1 MKKLAIWLLC
11 LGGVLLSAS
20 FSACGGGRGT
30 DALLRADS
38 LNRQAYEVRY
48 KDLNQSE
55 AFARE
60 ALEAGDADPS
70 LRAEALNNLAFCA
83 FIQMDFERA
92 DSLLREV
99 YAGTANELEC
109 LVADVGMMKIC
120 QRTAMNKEFYDYRNN
135 ALRRMKRIGEDGKAL
150 ENDDIRRRYNYA
162 CSEFSITSS
171 IYYYYLQQEEQSLEA
186 IDEIDVEEELGNDTA
201 QLLYYYYMKGSGGLY
216 RADTPE
222 EVVVGEFDFLLDCL
236 MLSHEKDY
244 VYFEANASQ
253 AMAELL
259 LDKKNFDLLVQ
270 KRPGMMR
277 IVNRKDLPWEELVVA
292 FAESALKL
300 FTGYGDWY
308 QIAGTRRTLA
318 SCYNVL
324 GRHEDA
330 LGQLTEALS
339 YVNLHHEKY
348 YHCLDT
354 LDRLKPYVPM
364 ATASTELKWINA
376 EGIMTVP
383 EWIARIREQLS
394 VTYAALHMKPESD
407 YNRNIYLDILDYTRQ
422 DKELESRYM
431 ALEEETAML
440 NALLALVLV
449 GFVLI
454 VVLFVFLNK
463 RWRVRN
469 ASYVEKLKQTLDI
482 CRCVTASVPSD
493 AEDMTDVVEAM
504 AHVLRQ
510 KVLPLVGAAHT
521 EIRLLEEGEE
531 APETKDGMLLLN
543 ASQGHPLGV
552 WNLDTQTPL
561 SKEDK
566 MLLEVIAP
574 YLSWTLENG
583 LAMISLG
590 DERRRLEQE
599 QYVHER
605 HLVENKRQ
613 NLLKRACLFIVTSI
627 TPYIDRVVNEVH
639 KLTSLDY
646 LSDKD
651 IKESKYGYIGE
662 LIDRI
667 NEYNDIL
674 ALWIKMRRGAVSLNI
689 ENFEL
694 NPLFEVLQKGRRN
707 FEAKA
712 QAFVVNRADVCVKA
726 DKALT
731 LFMLNTLAENA
742 RKYTQPGGEIKVYAT
757 EAENYVEISVQDN
770 GPGLSA
776 EDVDCIMN
784 GKVYDSSKIGLQTS
798 TDAGALKKNKGSGFG
813 LMNCKGIIEKYRKT
827 NALFQVC
834 EFRIESRVGEGS
846 RFFFR
851 LPKGVRRSLG
861 ICLLVLSSAFF
872 GCGQG
877 EGVSDD
883 VCADSLRLAQV
894 LDDSLINE
902 ANRLANR
909 VYEANLEGRYHEAVA
924 IADSSLVCLN
934 AHFMKYA
941 GFVAPLLQLVGEGTP
956 AEVEWFGANYDTDYY
971 ALLDVRNEAA
981 VAYLA
986 LGELEAYR
994 YNNRAYT
1001 SLYKQ
1006 ISLDDSLEEYCQRM
1020 RMSANNKIVAIVL
1033 CVGLLLVLWAG
1044 YYLLYLRHRLKHRY
1058 GLEQVLEINRR
1069 ALAAPVYRQEDLQ
1082 GFVSGLVSNLHRELN
1097 ELVALDSW
1105 GMAVSVDA
1113 SRNLC
1118 FAFSDTDSEEEL
1130 MKEEMTRCFHT
1141 KSSVW
1146 LAESGVRC
1154 MPLCVEAGGE
1164 TRCVGVLAMRFS
1176 SRMEQEDDRLMLE
1189 LVAGYVA
1196 ILVYNAVELM
1206 AQKYRDIEVAQDEA
1220 RRVLHEENQLHV
1232 QNLVLDNCL
1241 STIKHETL
1249 YYPNR
1254 IRQILERMR
1263 KDMPYEEEVSQVEA
1277 IGELIGYYKDVFT
1290 ILSSCAAR
1298 QLEEVTFRRARV
1310 KADELAESAMRY
1322 FRRVTRKRLGDLQLK
1337 VDVRPSEVIGDA
1349 VLLRFMLES
1358 LLNEALA
1365 YPVDG
1370 LLELRIYQEGA
1381 FVRFDFIDRR
1391 RSLSQEELNH
1401 LFYPHLSRMQ
1411 ASTEDVLTGTE
1422 YLVCKQIIRDHDEF
1436 AGRRG
1441 CRINACKAEGG
1452 GFIVWFTVPS
1462 RGL

>member
-11 LGGVLLSAS
+11 LGGVLLSVS
-20 FSACGGGRGT
+20 FSACGGGRGA

-38 LNRQAYEVRY
+38 LNRQAYEIRY
-48 KDLNQSE
+48 KDLNLSE
-55 AFARE
+55 SLARE
-60 ALEAGDADPS
+60 ALEAGSADPS

-83 FIQMDFERA
+83 FIQMDFQRA

-120 QRTAMNKEFYDYRNN
+120 QRTAMNKEFYDYRNS
-135 ALRRMKRIGEDGKAL
+135 AIRRMKRIGEDGKAL

-186 IDEIDVEEELGNDTA
+186 IDEIDVEEELGDDTA
-201 QLLYYYYMKGSGGLY
+201 QLLYYYYMKGSDGLY

-236 MLSHEKDY
+236 MLSHEKGY

-259 LDKKNFDLLVQ
+259 LDKKNYDLLVQ

-277 IVNRKDLPWEELVVA
+277 IVNRRDLPWEELVVA

-318 SCYNVL
+318 SCYNAL
-324 GRHEDA
+324 GRHEEA

-364 ATASTELKWINA
+364 ATASTELKWINT

-449 GFVLI
+449 GVALI

-469 ASYVEKLKQTLDI
+469 ASYVEKLKRTLDI

-493 AEDMTDVVEAM
+493 AEDMADVVDAM
-504 AHVLRQ
+504 VQVLRQ
-510 KVLPLVGAAHT
+510 KVLPLVGATHT

-531 APETKDGMLLLN
+531 APEKKEGMLLLN
-543 ASQGHPLGV
+543 GSQGQHLGV
-552 WNLDTQTPL
+552 WNLDTQDPL

-798 TDAGALKKNKGSGFG
+798 TDAGVLKKNKGSGFG

-861 ICLLVLSSAFF
+861 VCLLVLSSALF
-872 GCGQG
+872 GCGQSKG
-877 EGVSDD
+877 QSDD
-883 VCADSLRLAQV
+883 IGADSVRMAQV

-902 ANRLANR
+902 ANRLANH

-924 IADSSLVCLN
+924 YADSSLACLN

-941 GFVAPLLQLVGEGTP
+941 DFVAPLLQLVGEGTP
-956 AEVEWFGANYDTDYY
+956 AEVEWFGANFDTDYY

-986 LGELEAYR
+986 LGELDAYR

-1069 ALAAPVYRQEDLQ
+1069 ALAAPAYCQEDLQ

-1105 GMAVSVDA
+1105 GMAVSADA
-1113 SRNLC
+1113 SRDLC

-1130 MKEEMTRCFHT
+1130 MKEEMTHCFHM

-1146 LAESGVRC
+1146 LAEAGIRC

-1254 IRQILERMR
+1254 IRQILERLR
-1263 KDMPYEEEVSQVEA
+1263 KDMPYEEEVCQVEA

-1310 KADELAESAMRY
+1310 QADELAETAMRH
-1322 FRRVTRKRLGDLQLK
+1322 FRRMTRKRSGNLQLK
-1337 VDVRPSEVIGDA
+1337 VDVRPLEMIGDV

-1358 LLNEALA
+1358 LINEALSH
-1365 YPVDG
+1365 PVDG
-1370 LLELRIYQEGA
+1370 LLELHIYQEGA

-1411 ASTEDVLTGTE
+1411 ASAEDALTGTE

-1441 CRINACKAEGG
+1441 CRINACNAEGG
-1452 GFIVWFTVPS
+1452 GFMVWFTVPS

>member
-186 IDEIDVEEELGNDTA
+186 IDEIDVEEELGDETA

-493 AEDMTDVVEAM
+493 AEDMADVVEAM

-861 ICLLVLSSAFF
+861 VCLLVLSSAFF

-883 VCADSLRLAQV
+883 VCTDSLRLAQV

-924 IADSSLVCLN
+924 IADSSLACLN

-994 YNNRAYT
+994 YNNQAYT

-1322 FRRVTRKRLGDLQLK
+1322 FRRVARKRLGDLQLK

-1365 YPVDG
+1365 YPIDG

-1452 GFIVWFTVPS
+1452 GFMVWFTVPS

>member
-30 DALLRADS
+30 DALFRADS

-83 FIQMDFERA
+83 FMQMDFERA

-531 APETKDGMLLLN
+531 APEKKDGMLLLN

-552 WNLDTQTPL
+552 WNLDTQAPL

-861 ICLLVLSSAFF
+861 VCLLVLSSAFF

-924 IADSSLVCLN
+924 IADSSLACLN

-1263 KDMPYEEEVSQVEA
+1263 KNMPYEEEVSQVEA

-1370 LLELRIYQEGA
+1370 LLELRIYQEGS

-1452 GFIVWFTVPS
+1452 GFMVWFTVPS

>member
-1 MKKLAIWLLC
+1 MKKLTVWLLC
-11 LGGVLLSAS
+11 LGSVLLSVS
-20 FSACGGGRGT
+20 FSACRGGKGV

-38 LNRQAYEVRY
+38 LNRQAYEIRY

-55 AFARE
+55 SFARE
-60 ALEAGDADPS
+60 ALEVGDADPS

-83 FIQMDFERA
+83 FMRMDFVLA

-99 YAGTANELEC
+99 YEGTTNELEC

-120 QRTAMNKEFYDYRNN
+120 QRTAMNKEFYDYRNS
-135 ALRRMKRIGEDGKAL
+135 ALRRMKLIGEDGKAL
-150 ENDDIRRRYNYA
+150 EDEDIRRRYNYA

-186 IDEIDVEEELGNDTA
+186 IDEIDVEEELGDDTA
-201 QLLYYYYMKGSGGLY
+201 QLLYYYYMKGSDGLY

-222 EVVVGEFDFLLDCL
+222 EVVIGEFDFLMDCL
-236 MLSHEKDY
+236 MLSHEKGY

-259 LDKKNFDLLVQ
+259 LDKKNYDLLVQ

-277 IVNRKDLPWEELVVA
+277 IVNRKDLPWEELLVA

-300 FTGYGDWY
+300 FTEYGDWY

-318 SCYNVL
+318 SCFNAL
-324 GRHEDA
+324 GRHEEA

-364 ATASTELKWINA
+364 ATASTELKWINT

-394 VTYAALHMKPESD
+394 LTYAALQMKPQSD

-422 DKELESRYM
+422 DKELESRYL
-431 ALEEETAML
+431 ALEQETAML

-449 GFVLI
+449 GFVVI
-454 VVLFVFLNK
+454 FILFVFLNK

-469 ASYVEKLKQTLDI
+469 ASYVEKLKQTLDV
-482 CRCVTASVPSD
+482 CRCITASVPSD
-493 AEDMTDVVEAM
+493 AEDMVDVMDAM
-504 AHVLRQ
+504 VQVLRQ
-510 KVLPLVGAAHT
+510 KVLPLVGATHT
-521 EIRLLEEGEE
+521 EIHLLEEGEE
-531 APETKDGMLLLN
+531 VPEKKEGVLLLN
-543 ASQGHPLGV
+543 SSQGAPLGM
-552 WNLDTQTPL
+552 WSMEIPEQL
-561 SKEDK
+561 SKEDR

-583 LAMISLG
+583 LAIISLG

-613 NLLKRACLFIVTSI
+613 NLLKKACLFIVTSI

-651 IKESKYGYIGE
+651 IKESKYGYISE

-667 NEYNDIL
+667 NEYNDVL

-742 RKYTQPGGEIKVYAT
+742 RKYTQPGGEIQVYAT
-757 EAENYVEISVQDN
+757 ETENYVEISVQDN
-770 GPGLSA
+770 GPGLSP

-798 TDAGALKKNKGSGFG
+798 ADAGALKKSKGSGFG

-827 NALFQVC
+827 NALFHVC
-834 EFRIESRVGEGS
+834 EFRIESSVGEGS

-861 ICLLVLSSAFF
+861 VCLLVLSSALF
-872 GCGQG
+872 GCGQSKG
-877 EGVSDD
+877 TAD
-883 VCADSLRLAQV
+883 DSLVDSVRVAQV

-924 IADSSLVCLN
+924 YADSSLACLN
-934 AHFMKYA
+934 AHFIKYA
-941 GFVAPLLQLVGEGTP
+941 GFVAPMLQLVGEGAP
-956 AEVEWFGANYDTDYY
+956 AEVEWFAANFDTDYY

-986 LGELEAYR
+986 LGELDAYR

-1006 ISLDDSLEEYCQRM
+1006 ISLDASLEEYCQRM
-1020 RMSANNKIVAIVL
+1020 RTSANNKIVAIVL
-1033 CVGLLLVLWAG
+1033 CVGLLLALWAG

-1069 ALAAPVYRQEDLQ
+1069 ALAAPSYRQEDLQ
-1082 GFVSGLVSNLHRELN
+1082 GFVSGLVDNLHRELN

-1105 GMAVSVDA
+1105 GMAVSADD
-1113 SRNLC
+1113 SGSLC
-1118 FAFSDTDSEEEL
+1118 FAFSDIDSEEEW
-1130 MKEEMTRCFHT
+1130 MREGMMRCFET
-1141 KSSVW
+1141 KTSVW

-1154 MPLCVEAGGE
+1154 MPLCVEAGSE
-1164 TRCVGVLAMRFS
+1164 TRCVGVMAMRFS
-1176 SRMEQEDDRLMLE
+1176 SRMEHEDDRLMLE

-1254 IRQILERMR
+1254 IRQILERLR
-1263 KDMPYEEEVSQVEA
+1263 KDMSYEEEVCQVEA
-1277 IGELIGYYKDVFT
+1277 IGELIAYYKDVFT

-1298 QLEEVTFRRARV
+1298 QLEEVTFRRVRV
-1310 KADELAESAMRY
+1310 QADELVDSAVRHFQRMIK
-1322 FRRVTRKRLGDLQLK
+1322 KRPGNLQLK
-1337 VDVRPSEVIGDA
+1337 VDVRPLELIGDV

-1358 LLNEALA
+1358 LINEALTH
-1365 YPVDG
+1365 PMDG
-1370 LLELRIYQEGA
+1370 LLELRVYQEGA

-1411 ASTEDVLTGTE
+1411 ASTEDILTGTE
-1422 YLVCKQIIRDHDEF
+1422 YLVCKQIIREHDEF

-1441 CRINACKAEGG
+1441 CRINACEAEGG
-1452 GFIVWFTVPS
+1452 GFMVWFTIPS
-1462 RGL
+1462 R

>member
-20 FSACGGGRGT
+20 FSACGGGRGA

-38 LNRQAYEVRY
+38 LNRQAYEIRY

-83 FIQMDFERA
+83 FMQMDFERA

-186 IDEIDVEEELGNDTA
+186 IDEIDVEEELGDDTA

-493 AEDMTDVVEAM
+493 AEDMADVVEAM

-531 APETKDGMLLLN
+531 APEKKDGMLLLN

-613 NLLKRACLFIVTSI
+613 NLLKRACLFIVTSV

-770 GPGLSA
+770 GPGLLA

-861 ICLLVLSSAFF
+861 VCLLVLSSAFF

-924 IADSSLVCLN
+924 IADSSLACLN

-1164 TRCVGVLAMRFS
+1164 TRCVGVLAMGFS

-1263 KDMPYEEEVSQVEA
+1263 KNMPYEEEVSQVEA

-1322 FRRVTRKRLGDLQLK
+1322 FRRVARKRLGDLQLK

-1370 LLELRIYQEGA
+1370 LLELRIYQEGS

-1452 GFIVWFTVPS
+1452 GFMVWFTVPS

>member
-83 FIQMDFERA
+83 FMQMDFERA

-186 IDEIDVEEELGNDTA
+186 IDEIDVEEELGDDTA

-292 FAESALKL
+292 FAEGALKL